1 MQLTEQERLNLITRQ
16 KVYAALVSAQ
26 EHIEAAIEELDT
38 ANSEAHPET
47 DARNKTYRLY
57 ERLKAMKQQNFKLLC
72 DVFARESS
80 TINPPPCKTSLFKSN
95 TTTEPTF

>member
-38 ANSEAHPET
+38 ANSEAHCET
-47 DARNKTYRLY
+47 DARNKTYRLH
-57 ERLKAMKQQNFKLLC
+57 ERLKAMQQQNFKLLC
-72 DVFARESS
+72 DVFARPSS
-80 TINPPPCKTSLFKSN
+80 TINQ
-95 TTTEPTF
+95 